1 MRINTLL
8 ALACIGG
15 SGGAEP
21 TAHATLTGVRCI
33 FPSPHDVSRHRLL
46 LRVEVKS
53 DTPGW
58 RVMGADTNELR
69 IKAED
74 KEGRKCTSELC
85 EWEPLPKDA
94 TARSASFLFLL
105 RGRAP
110 WLDVDERIC
119 VQLAENLEVERI
131 KDVSL
136 TEQGSISIG
145 KEEAQCL
152 PDAANSAPQNRD
164 NDGTLRRAGLTIIFP
179 EAVNLLKVSRV
190 WVSCEETDARPYA
203 QEVEITHGEAGEGKR
218 SAHIV
223 LWNAAPRETL
233 EITTCTGMSMVRVPL
248 KFRAMLGDPAPPS
261 KDTTSDSTEH
271 DP

>member
-1 MRINTLL
+1 MRINTLV

-21 TAHATLTGVRCI
+21 MAHATLTGLRCI
-33 FPSPHDVSRHRLL
+33 FPSLHDVSRHRLL

-74 KEGRKCTSELC
+74 AEGRKYASELC
-85 EWEPLPKDA
+85 EWEALPKDA
-94 TARSASFLFLL
+94 TSRSASFLFLL
-105 RGRAP
+105 RGRMP
-110 WLDVDERIC
+110 WLEVDECIR

-131 KDVSL
+131 RGVSL
-136 TEQGSISIG
+136 TEQGSLCIG

-164 NDGTLRRAGLTIIFP
+164 NDGALRRAGLTIIFP
-179 EAVNLLKVSRV
+179 AAVNLLKVSRV
-190 WVSCEETDARPYA
+190 WEGGDDAEAHPYA
-203 QEVEITHGEAGEGKR
+203 QEIEITHGEESEGKR

-223 LWNAAPRETL
+223 LWNAAQRETL
-233 EITTCTGMSMVRVPL
+233 EITTCTGVSVVDVPL
-248 KFRAMLGDPAPPS
+248 KFRAMLGDPAPP
-261 KDTTSDSTEH
+261 KEARTSAPDDE
-271 DP
+271 